1 MDINRNKHSG
11 AVSDI
16 DSIHNYY
23 EKLVITLLSQNQKH
37 YGITIDEMPD
47 IACIALNHLPPR
59 YIRYDVD
66 MAFYLSPDEY
76 HEIEKKVESAVIK
89 AIALAG
95 RRTSPHSEE

>member
-1 MDINRNKHSG
+1 MHHTRGKHRNV
-11 AVSDI
+11 VSDI

-23 EKLVITLLSQNQKH
+23 EKLVITLLSQNQKQ
-37 YGITIDEMPD
+37 YGITIDDLPD

-76 HEIEKKVESAVIK
+76 NEIEQKVEKAVIN
-89 AIALAG
+89 AIALAN
-95 RRTSPHSEE
+95 RRTESHASE